1 MCGKTEKNILK
12 NQSKDIFPRHK
23 IHRLLQALCRKKLV
37 RDEDFEE
44 EKKIAEEQQQKA
56 MEEKKAKK
64 GNVDVKL
71 LEKTRNL
78 NK

>member
-1 MCGKTEKNILK
+1 MRTL
-12 NQSKDIFPRHK
+12 
-23 IHRLLQALCRKKLV
+23 RKK
-37 RDEDFEE
+37 
-44 EKKIAEEQQQKA
+44 KKIAEEQQQKT